1 MSYVKVFAG
10 EIKKGDTLHFLN
22 TEKKIEALDV
32 GYFSP
37 KYISDSKIENGSI
50 GYIVTGLKSIRDAQV
65 GDTVWKP
72 ANVSG
77 PKAKSED
84 AVAIEGFKKVTPFIY
99 A

>member
-22 TEKKIEALDV
+22 THKKIEALDV

-37 KYISDSKIENGSI
+37 KYISALKIENGSI

-65 GDTVWKP
+65 
-72 ANVSG
+72 
-77 PKAKSED
+77 
-84 AVAIEGFKKVTPFIY
+84 
-99 A
+99 